1 MTQALI
7 IDQEFRDLIPPP
19 SAQEIENLEES
30 LIREG
35 CREPILIWD
44 QTIIDGHHR
53 YEICSRLGIPFETRI
68 MCFPSRE
75 DVISW
80 ICLNQLSRRNLSEEA
95 YRYLIGKRYDAEKVM
110 NQRKNESGSNQYSG
124 PAVSETEV
132 IGTPQ
137 EKRRKKEQ
145 NRTSVRLGTEYRID
159 HSTIESYG
167 RFSRALD
174 EVERKAPGF
183 RRDVLSGAIRISKT
197 KVDQMAEMPEED
209 VQELSERLHI
219 QMRQSERVSL
229 HESARIIE
237 RVTNPQPAAPEDP
250 VIVTGIKQMPEFDP
264 DAEINGL
271 LLTVPTW
278 IMAMQRLIDGTDFHQ
293 ASEQAR
299 NKLVTT
305 LRELESA
312 TSRLQCKAGKRDNEH

>member
-19 SAQEIENLEES
+19 SAQELENLEES
-30 LIREG
+30 LLREG
-35 CREPILIWD
+35 CREPIIIWD

-110 NQRKNESGSNQYSG
+110 NQRKNASGSNQYSG
-124 PAVSETEV
+124 PVVPETEV

-145 NRTSVRLGTEYRID
+145 N
-159 HSTIESYG
+159 
-167 RFSRALD
+167 
-174 EVERKAPGF
+174 KF
-183 RRDVLSGAIRISKT
+183 RRNSAHSLQLVL
-197 KVDQMAEMPEED
+197 QY
-209 VQELSERLHI
+209 QHNL
-219 QMRQSERVSL
+219 
-229 HESARIIE
+229 
-237 RVTNPQPAAPEDP
+237 
-250 VIVTGIKQMPEFDP
+250 
-264 DAEINGL
+264 
-271 LLTVPTW
+271 
-278 IMAMQRLIDGTDFHQ
+278 
-293 ASEQAR
+293 
-299 NKLVTT
+299 
-305 LRELESA
+305 
-312 TSRLQCKAGKRDNEH
+312 

>member
-1 MTQALI
+1 MIQQLI
-7 IDQEFRDLIPPP
+7 IDPEFRDLIPPL
-19 SAQEIENLEES
+19 SAQELENLEES
-30 LIREG
+30 LLREG
-35 CREPILIWD
+35 CREPIVIWN

-53 YEICSRLGIPFETRI
+53 YEICSRHMIPFETKVMFFQARV
-68 MCFPSRE
+68 
-75 DVISW
+75 DAISW

-110 NQRKNESGSNQYSG
+110 NQRKNASGSNQYSG
-124 PAVSETEV
+124 PIVPETEV
-132 IGTPQ
+132 ICTPL
-137 EKRRKKEQ
+137 EKRRKQEQ

-209 VQELSERLHI
+209 VQALSERLHTH
-219 QMRQSERVSL
+219 MRQSEHVSL

-237 RVTNPQPAAPEDP
+237 RVTNPQPVSPEDP
-250 VIVTGIKQMPEFDP
+250 VIVTGIKQMPEYDP

-278 IMAMQRLIDGTDFHQ
+278 IMTIQRLTETTDFQ
-293 ASEQAR
+293 VVSEQAR

-305 LRELESA
+305 LRELESV
-312 TSRLQCKAGKRDNEH
+312 TSRLQNKAGIRDNEH

>member
-1 MTQALI
+1 MTQLLF
-7 IDQEFRDLIPPP
+7 IDHEFRDLIPPL
-19 SAQEIENLEES
+19 SAQELEILEES
-30 LIREG
+30 LLCEG
-35 CREPILIWD
+35 CREPIVIWN

-53 YEICSRLGIPFETRI
+53 YEICSRHRIPFETKV
-68 MCFPSRE
+68 MFFQARE
-75 DVISW
+75 DAISW

-110 NQRKNESGSNQYSG
+110 SQRKNACGSNQYSG
-124 PAVSETEV
+124 PIVPETEV
-132 IGTPQ
+132 ICTPR

-197 KVDQMAEMPEED
+197 KVDQMAEMTEED
-209 VQELSERLHI
+209 VQALSERLHTHL
-219 QMRQSERVSL
+219 RQSEHVSL

-237 RVTNPQPAAPEDP
+237 RVTNPQPVSPEDP
-250 VIVTGIKQMPEFDP
+250 VIVTGIKQMPEYDP

-271 LLTVPTW
+271 LLTMPTW
-278 IMAMQRLIDGTDFHQ
+278 IMTIQRLTDNTDFQ
-293 ASEQAR
+293 VISEQAR
-299 NKLVTT
+299 EKLVAI
-305 LRELESA
+305 LRELESV
-312 TSRLQCKAGKRDNEH
+312 TSRLQNKAGMSSNEH